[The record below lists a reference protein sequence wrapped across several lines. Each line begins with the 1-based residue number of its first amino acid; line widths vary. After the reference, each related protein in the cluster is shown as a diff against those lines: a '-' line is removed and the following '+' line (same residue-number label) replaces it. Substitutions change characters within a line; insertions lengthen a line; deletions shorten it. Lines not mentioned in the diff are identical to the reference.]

1 MKINKHI
8 TPEQFEL
15 LLHGEPNNREL
26 HPLTQHLESCAECQQ
41 QLDAKAAE
49 PQLWAKASKLISA
62 PVGSNSTMNHA
73 GKDLRTP
80 KDPPSDEFEYD
91 SVERLLD
98 APSHP
103 EMMGRIGNYDI
114 EREVGRGGMGIVFK
128 AFDTELNRPLAIKV
142 LAPWLARN
150 GTARERFER
159 EARAA
164 AAVLHPNVVSIYG
177 VNANHKTPYLV
188 MPYVAGPS
196 LQRLIDENGPL
207 GEKDVVRMALQVSAG
222 LAAAHAQGL
231 VHRDIKP
238 ANILVEADVSRVL
251 VTDFG
256 LARAVDDASATQSG
270 YFVGTP
276 NYMSPEQA
284 LGQRV
289 DARSD
294 LFSLG
299 SLIYFMSTGHM
310 PFRAESPLCVLNR
323 ISHDEPT
330 GVRQVN
336 SDISKTLSDVIGRL
350 LEKKPEHRFQTSSE
364 LHEVLEKYLAY
375 LHQPDVSKPP
385 VVASLK
391 PKEKPVRSSNGRR
404 VVAIL
409 ASLVLLFGA
418 VGYGLGWIPLPSFWL
433 AANTNS
439 ETPAKGITD
448 SLGEDATSQLP
459 APAKTEEWPPAP
471 QPIVPEK
478 SEWKPNPNRLD
489 FGSGEV
495 NPSNNK
501 DTSPE
506 WTGPNVTSDTG
517 IPGELVTI
525 EKKFTGQVVDGYTIY
540 LPRSYDENSKRYPV
554 LMCLQGGGSVGGEV
568 SKVEKGLHILLH
580 KSHDPRTDL
589 NAFLQDSFIYVSPH
603 IKKGEFYDHATAM
616 KEIVDEV
623 LSKYRADN
631 SKVYLSGISRGGSG
645 VWGLASRIPNVF
657 AAVAP
662 LAGGVRGIEDEALLA
677 SVPMWVAHNKGDGAM
692 KFEPVSRVV
701 GELEELSTP
710 FHRVASDKELTPS
723 DLKHTKVFVVGESND
738 HDAWSG
744 AYNNVDF
751 YKWLL
756 KHQLEPNGDW

>member
-1 MKINKHI
+1 MKLNRHVSRD
-8 TPEQFEL
+8 QFEL
-15 LLHGEPNNREL
+15 LLRGEPDERLL
-26 HPLTQHLESCAECQQ
+26 HEVTEHVDSCAECQQ
-41 QLDAKAAE
+41 RLDALAAD
-49 PQLWAKASKLISA
+49 PKLWAKASKLISA
-62 PVGSNSTMNHA
+62 PFGSDSTVHHA
-73 GKDLRTP
+73 REGLPIKDESSASIES
-80 KDPPSDEFEYD
+80 DPADH
-91 SVERLLD
+91 LLD

-103 EMMGRIGNYDI
+103 EMMGRIDSYDI

-150 GTARERFER
+150 GAARERFER

-177 VNANHKTPYLV
+177 VNAKHKMPYLV

-207 GEKDVVRMALQVSAG
+207 AEKDVVRMALQVSAG

-299 SLIYFMSTGHM
+299 SVIYFMSTGRM

-330 GVRQVN
+330 GVQEVN
-336 SDISKTLSDVIGRL
+336 SDISKTLADVIGKL
-350 LEKKPEHRFQTSSE
+350 LAKDPEHRFQTSSE
-364 LHEVLEKYLAY
+364 LHDTLEKYLVY

-385 VVASLK
+385 VIASLRS
-391 PKEKPVRSSNGRR
+391 KEKSARSSIGKSFAA
-404 VVAIL
+404 VLAITIAVL
-409 ASLVLLFGA
+409 AAGFGA
-418 VGYGLGWIPLPSFWL
+418 DWFSLPAFMQ
-433 AANTNS
+433 AARLTDD
-439 ETPAKGITD
+439 TPAEKADAATD
-448 SLGEDATSQLP
+448 ASKSSTTSTRWKQEPVSPSSLSEED
-459 APAKTEEWPPAP
+459 EWRP
-471 QPIVPEK
+471 
-478 SEWKPNPNRLD
+478 STNRLD
-489 FGSGEV
+489 FGSGGDSKNWEAR
-495 NPSNNK
+495 SNGN
-501 DTSPE
+501 
-506 WTGPNVTSDTG
+506 GASDVADGG
-517 IPGELVTI
+517 IPGKIVAV
-525 EKKFTGQVVDGYTIY
+525 EKRFAGQVVDGYSIY
-540 LPRSYDENSKRYPV
+540 LPRSYEKSSKLYPV
-554 LMCLQGGGSVGGEV
+554 LMCLQGGSSVGGEV
-568 SKVEKGLHILLH
+568 SKVNTGVYLLLH

-589 NAFLQDSFIYVSPH
+589 NAFLQDSMIIVSPH
-603 IKKGEFYDHATAM
+603 ISSGEFYDHASAM
-616 KEIVDEV
+616 QEIVDEV
-623 LSKYRADN
+623 VNEYRADK
-631 SKVYLSGISRGGSG
+631 SRVYLSGISRGGSG
-645 VWGLASRIPNVF
+645 VWGLASRMPNVF

-662 LAGGVRGIEDEALLA
+662 LAGGVRGIEDFSVLA
-677 SVPMWVAHNKGDGAM
+677 TVPIWVAHNKGDKAM
-692 KFEPVSRVV
+692 KFEPVSNVV
-701 GELEELSTP
+701 DKLERLSEP
-710 FHRVASDKELTPS
+710 FHRISANEVITPA
-723 DLKHTKVFVVGESND
+723 DLAHSKVFVVGESSD

-751 YKWLL
+751 YQWLL
-756 KHQLEPNGDW
+756 KHKLDQPDEWLE